1 MLRLVLSLALLFASR
16 TSGSVGLSVGVDL
29 SEVYASVERLR
40 ARGGARFLVPLP
52 CNRWCKFSQSLN
64 IMTADLLRVSSK
76 KET

>member
-29 SEVYASVERLR
+29 SEVYASVERLH

-52 CNRWCKFSQSLN
+52 CNRWCEFSRSLN
-64 IMTADLLRVSSK
+64 IMTADLLRVS
-76 KET
+76 

>member
-40 ARGGARFLVPLP
+40 ARGGARSWFLYLVTGCVNSPVPL
-52 CNRWCKFSQSLN
+52 
-64 IMTADLLRVSSK
+64 I
-76 KET
+76 